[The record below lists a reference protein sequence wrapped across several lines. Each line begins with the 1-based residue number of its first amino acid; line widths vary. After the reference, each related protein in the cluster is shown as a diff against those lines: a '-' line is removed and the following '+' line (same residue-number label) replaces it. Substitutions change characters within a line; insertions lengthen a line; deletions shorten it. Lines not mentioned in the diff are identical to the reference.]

1 MSTPLSTSRKIDLT
15 LWGLHKNQQG
25 LAAILLFI
33 LAIVYFSVSFT
44 INTILAYKV
53 SIVFLVVELVFFLIV
68 GSNATVLYHFECAL
82 RFLIS
87 VSKGTNFIEKHGENG
102 EQKARDLTH
111 IQKVHDRGYIQY
123 HVGKLFHRKRS
134 HNWGVMLE
142 LKGFQPDDL
151 DQFALNL
158 ERVLISL
165 PDKTLIKT
173 FLHVRSDLTDYAEP
187 LREELRKNR
196 IPQIVRDSM
205 FEFQLMCE
213 ESDAKSFENHM
224 LILLDYTASPTKA
237 KDRLDIIVKT
247 VQEILTDME
256 IGSRV
261 LQTEDEILNM
271 FYGHITYNVHQGA

>member
-15 LWGLHKNQQG
+15 LWGFHRNQQA
-25 LAAILLFI
+25 LIAIQLFLLS
-33 LAIVYFSVSFT
+33 IVYFMISFT
-44 INTILAYKV
+44 FNTIIAYKV
-53 SIVFLVVELVFFLIV
+53 SIVFLVVECVFFTIV
-68 GSNATVLYHFECAL
+68 GSNAAVLYHFECAC

-87 VSKGTNFIEKHGENG
+87 ISNGMNFIEKHGENG
-102 EQKARDLTH
+102 DQKARDLTH
-111 IQKVHDRGYIQY
+111 IQKVHDKGYIQY
-123 HVGKLFHRKRS
+123 HVGKLFHQKRS

-187 LREELRKNR
+187 LRDELRRNR

-213 ESDAKSFENHM
+213 EADAKSFENHM
-224 LILLDYTASPTKA
+224 LILLDYTASATKA

-247 VQEILTDME
+247 VQEILDDME

-261 LQTEDEILNM
+261 LKTEDEILNM
-271 FYGHITYNVHQGA
+271 FYGHITYNIHQGA